1 MISLPFNALV
11 PLLEPTSKCV
21 RTKSRAVRNGRLM
34 DVMRSRTKAE
44 KRKRDEVEDREEKGW
59 VASKVMPVL
68 ENTKR

>member
-44 KRKRDEVEDREEKGW
+44 KRK
-59 VASKVMPVL
+59 
-68 ENTKR
+68 NTPGTQNIRAILFE